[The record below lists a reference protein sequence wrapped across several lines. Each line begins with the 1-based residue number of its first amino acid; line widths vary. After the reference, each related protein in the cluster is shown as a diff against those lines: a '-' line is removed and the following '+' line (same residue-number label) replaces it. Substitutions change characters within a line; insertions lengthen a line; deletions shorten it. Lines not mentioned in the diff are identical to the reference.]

1 MILTLFVLLIA
12 LALAAI
18 ALGYLTDVPVYTLTG
33 FAFMFLL
40 SSMILFGSV
49 EYRTGDAS
57 TVSDNTTTLTYT
69 YAAFDASSG
78 DVLGLALNHII
89 GLYLAV
95 ASALGFVIVI
105 ADMRN
110 PQGMRST

>member
-1 MILTLFVLLIA
+1 MILTLFVLLVC

-40 SSMILFGSV
+40 SSLILFGNL
-49 EYRTGDAS
+49 EYRTGDS
-57 TVSDNTTTLTYT
+57 TTTTGNTSVLTYT
-69 YAAFDASSG
+69 YAVFNASTGS
-78 DVLGLALNHII
+78 VLGLALNHII

-110 PQGMRST
+110 PKGMRSP